1 VVLGAEG
8 LEGFEGLAGEDGGVE
23 LGLARAAALGAGF
36 AALGFAGFGGGAVGF
51 GSVDFGLGGAFVW
64 HGLSPTFI
72 ILVCQLNIDLFLIVL
87 LKMKEIYFCEWC
99 ERQSGTDKT
108 WRERTSRPEKR
119 MLAVR
124 WR

>member
-1 VVLGAEG
+1 
-8 LEGFEGLAGEDGGVE
+8 VE
-23 LGLARAAALGAGF
+23 LGLARAAALGTGF
-36 AALGFAGFGGGAVGF
+36 AALGFAGLGGGAVGF

-99 ERQSGTDKT
+99 DGGLKGLQSEGRSVRCLTDSIPLG
-108 WRERTSRPEKR
+108 RLHVRRCAGRPVKIYLTHLTETR
-119 MLAVR
+119 
-124 WR
+124 